1 MLPPL
6 APTRRW
12 HRRLGIVLLLPF
24 LGWAV
29 TGLVFFLKPGY
40 AGAYAEL
47 RPHFL
52 PLGAEAGADAL
63 APHGDWL
70 ETRRVRTVLGEHLLV
85 RTADGRL
92 HLHAENGEPFAAP
105 DGAGLQAMIAD
116 AIAQDPA
123 RYGTVARPAKTESGT
138 AAFET
143 TTGVH
148 VEVDWPTLTLRQRGP
163 DTERI
168 DALYRVHYLQWTG
181 VRAVDRVV
189 GIAGLA
195 GLVALALLGL
205 RLALR

>member
-1 MLPPL
+1 M
-6 APTRRW
+6 
-12 HRRLGIVLLLPF
+12 LPF

-29 TGLVFFLKPGY
+29 TGLIFFLKPGY

-52 PLGAEAGADAL
+52 PLGDGSAGAAV
-63 APHGDWL
+63 APRADWL
-70 ETRRVRTVLGEHLLV
+70 EMRRVRTVLGEHLLV

-92 HLHAENGEPFAAP
+92 HLHAETGESFAVPEEA
-105 DGAGLQAMIAD
+105 ALQTLVAD
-116 AIAQDPA
+116 AIAANAP
-123 RYGTVARPAKTESGT
+123 RYGTVARAAKAEGAT

-148 VEVDWPTLTLRQRGP
+148 VEIDWPTLTLQQRGA

-181 VRAVDRVV
+181 VKAIDRVV

-195 GLVALALLGL
+195 GLVALTLLGL
-205 RLALR
+205 KLALR